1 MSVIQVYNNK
11 FDYFPKLNKIDKV
24 EFDVAPPLTKLR
36 QKTRVQ
42 DFEFLQFG
50 KYFKSKTKN
59 VKMTTTFTY
68 VVDIGIKTFKSDSG
82 IKGLV

>member
-1 MSVIQVYNNK
+1 M
-11 FDYFPKLNKIDKV
+11 
-24 EFDVAPPLTKLR
+24 TK
-36 QKTRVQ
+36 VQ